1 MSAGCSNMERD
12 RNKKRRPAY
21 FWFLGCLVLAAMF
34 SACGREEVPAST
46 EPVREETGKTWTL
59 DEHAQVL
66 DDLTA
71 GESIL
76 SAEELFDF
84 AMDVSLVYEAETKK
98 LRFSLDMPLIPAS
111 DDAYLYLFAAEE
123 WEEDAVALRQEP
135 VTRARKARAW
145 ETAFPYR
152 ETYLFSRFIPALKID
167 ENFVQLGKSIYLSN
181 PEALAGNQDAY
192 PELASKKGLLLDPTM
207 LGTPELTDLGV
218 KHTIYNIPLSH
229 IMGETADPTFPTITY
244 TYRGKNYQ
252 FNGAAIN
259 GYDGLFTYLTDMGMS
274 ATAVVLND
282 WNEEHLEL
290 IHPEARKQVE
300 GAYYYMFNTAEENG
314 VRTLEAVASFLAERY
329 SSGAHGMVHSWV
341 IANEINQN
349 RVWNYMDTRDVVHYT
364 ETFERSMRIF
374 YQAVKSHY
382 AGGRVYF
389 SIDHAWN
396 SNEGDNKSF
405 FNGRDVLEAFNTA
418 ALAHGNYDW
427 GIAIHPYPEPLT
439 RVNYWS
445 QEYDKTREAP
455 HLSVMN
461 LNVLTDMLSEEAY
474 LDRSGE
480 VRSVTITELGFSSGS
495 GERLQA
501 AAFAYCYYIVEANP
515 YVDAF
520 LMNRQTD
527 APEEVKAG
535 LSFGVYEYDHT
546 GKYIK
551 EVFRNIDTNR
561 AKEYTGF
568 MLKILGADSLEEAL
582 SWAAAPE
589 GGE

>member
-1 MSAGCSNMERD
+1 MESNQKR
-12 RNKKRRPAY
+12 KRRPAY
-21 FWFLGCLVLAAMF
+21 LLLLLCLLPAAML
-34 SACGREEVPAST
+34 SACGRKEVPVST
-46 EPVREETGKTWTL
+46 GQVTEDTGKAWTL
-59 DEHAQVL
+59 DEHAQIL
-66 DDLTA
+66 DNLTA
-71 GESIL
+71 GETIL
-76 SAEELFDF
+76 SAAELSDY
-84 AMDVSLVYEAETKK
+84 AMDVSLVYDAEAKK

-123 WEEDAVALRQEP
+123 WEEDADALKQEP
-135 VTRARKARAW
+135 VTRARKDREW
-145 ETAFPYR
+145 ETVFPYR

-167 ENFVQLGKSIYLSN
+167 ETFVQMGKSIYLSN
-181 PEALAGNQDAY
+181 PEALAENQDAY

-207 LGTPELTDLGV
+207 LGTPELTELGV

-290 IHPEARKQVE
+290 IHPEARKQEE

-329 SSGAHGMVHSWV
+329 SSGAHGMIHSWV

-349 RVWNYMDTRDVVHYT
+349 RVWNYMDTRDVAHYT
-364 ETFERSMRIF
+364 ETFEKSMRIF

-405 FNGRDVLEAFNTA
+405 FNGKDVLEAFNTA

-461 LNVLTDMLSEEAY
+461 LNVLTDMLSEEAF

-551 EVFRNIDTNR
+551 EVFQNIDTDR

-582 SWAAAPE
+582 SWAAAPN

>member
-1 MSAGCSNMERD
+1 MERNQK
-12 RNKKRRPAY
+12 RKRRPAY
-21 FWFLGCLVLAAMF
+21 LLLLLCLLPAAML
-34 SACGREEVPAST
+34 SACGRKEVPVST
-46 EPVREETGKTWTL
+46 GQVTEDTGKAWTL
-59 DEHAQVL
+59 DEHAQIL
-66 DDLTA
+66 DNLTA
-71 GESIL
+71 GETIL
-76 SAEELFDF
+76 SAAELSDY
-84 AMDVSLVYEAETKK
+84 AMDVSLVYDAEAKK

-123 WEEDAVALRQEP
+123 WEEDADALRQEP
-135 VTRARKARAW
+135 VTRARKDREW
-145 ETAFPYR
+145 ETVFPYR

-167 ENFVQLGKSIYLSN
+167 ETFVQMGKSIYLSN
-181 PEALAGNQDAY
+181 PEALAENQDAY

-207 LGTPELTDLGV
+207 LGTPELTELGV

-259 GYDGLFTYLTDMGMS
+259 GYDGLFTYLTEMGMS

-290 IHPEARKQVE
+290 IHPEARKQEE

-329 SSGAHGMVHSWV
+329 SSGAHGMIHSWV

-349 RVWNYMDTRDVVHYT
+349 RVWNYMDTRDVAHYT
-364 ETFERSMRIF
+364 ETFEKSMRIF

-405 FNGRDVLEAFNTA
+405 FNGKDVLEAFNTA

-461 LNVLTDMLSEEAY
+461 LNVLTDMLSEEAF

-551 EVFRNIDTNR
+551 EVFQNIDTDR

-582 SWAAAPE
+582 SWAAAPN

>member
-1 MSAGCSNMERD
+1 MERNQK
-12 RNKKRRPAY
+12 RKRRPAY
-21 FWFLGCLVLAAMF
+21 LLLLGCLLLAAMF
-34 SACGREEVPAST
+34 SACGRKEVPVST
-46 EPVREETGKTWTL
+46 GQVTEDTGKAWTL
-59 DEHAQVL
+59 DEHAQIL
-66 DDLTA
+66 DNLTT
-71 GESIL
+71 GETIL
-76 SAEELFDF
+76 SAAELSDY
-84 AMDVSLVYEAETKK
+84 AMDVSLVYDAEAKK

-123 WEEDAVALRQEP
+123 WEEDADALRQEP
-135 VTRARKARAW
+135 VTRARKDRAW
-145 ETAFPYR
+145 ETTFPYR

-167 ENFVQLGKSIYLSN
+167 DNFVQLGKSVYLSN
-181 PEALAGNQDAY
+181 PEALAENQDAY

-207 LGTPELTDLGV
+207 LGTPELTELGV

-290 IHPEARKQVE
+290 IHPEARKQEE

-329 SSGAHGMVHSWV
+329 SSGAHGMIHSWV

-349 RVWNYMDTRDVVHYT
+349 RVWNYMDTRDVAHYT
-364 ETFERSMRIF
+364 ETFEKSMRIF

-405 FNGRDVLEAFNTA
+405 FNGKDVLEAFNTA

-461 LNVLTDMLSEEAY
+461 LNVLTDMLSEESF

-551 EVFRNIDTNR
+551 EVFQNIDTDR
-561 AKEYTGF
+561 AKEYTDF

-582 SWAAAPE
+582 SWAAAPN

>member
-1 MSAGCSNMERD
+1 MERNQK
-12 RNKKRRPAY
+12 RKRRPAY
-21 FWFLGCLVLAAMF
+21 LLLLGCLLLAAMF
-34 SACGREEVPAST
+34 SACGRKEVPVST
-46 EPVREETGKTWTL
+46 GQVTEDTGKAWTL
-59 DEHAQVL
+59 DEHAQIL
-66 DDLTA
+66 DNLTT
-71 GESIL
+71 GETIL
-76 SAEELFDF
+76 SAAELSDY
-84 AMDVSLVYEAETKK
+84 AMDVSLVYDAEAKK

-123 WEEDAVALRQEP
+123 WEEDADALRQEP
-135 VTRARKARAW
+135 VTRARKDRAW
-145 ETAFPYR
+145 ETTFPYR

-167 ENFVQLGKSIYLSN
+167 DNFVQLGKSVYLSN
-181 PEALAGNQDAY
+181 PEALAENQDAY

-207 LGTPELTDLGV
+207 LGTPELTELGV

-259 GYDGLFTYLTDMGMS
+259 GYDGLFTYLSDMGMS

-290 IHPEARKQVE
+290 IHPEARKQEE

-329 SSGAHGMVHSWV
+329 SSGAHGMIHSWV

-349 RVWNYMDTRDVVHYT
+349 RVWNYMDTRDVAHYT
-364 ETFERSMRIF
+364 ETFEKSMRIF

-405 FNGRDVLEAFNTA
+405 FNGKDVLEAFNTA

-461 LNVLTDMLSEEAY
+461 LNVLTDMLSEEAF

-551 EVFRNIDTNR
+551 EVFQNIDTDR
-561 AKEYTGF
+561 AKEYTDF

-582 SWAAAPE
+582 SWAAAPN

>member
-1 MSAGCSNMERD
+1 MEKD

-21 FWFLGCLVLAAMF
+21 LLFLGCLVLAAMF
-34 SACGREEVPAST
+34 SACGRKEVPAST
-46 EPVREETGKTWTL
+46 EPVGEETGKTWTL

-76 SAEELFDF
+76 SAEELSDF
-84 AMDVSLVYEAETKK
+84 AMDVSLVYEAETGK
-98 LRFSLDMPLIPAS
+98 LRFSLNMPLIPAS

-123 WEEDAVALRQEP
+123 WEEDADALQQEP
-135 VTRARKARAW
+135 VTRARKDRAW

-152 ETYLFSRFIPALKID
+152 DTYLFSRFIPALKID
-167 ENFVQLGKSIYLSN
+167 ENFVQMGKSIYLSN

-274 ATAVVLND
+274 STAVVLND

-329 SSGAHGMVHSWV
+329 SSGEHGMVHSWV

-551 EVFRNIDTNR
+551 DVFRYIDTDR
-561 AKEYTGF
+561 AKDYTGF

>member
-1 MSAGCSNMERD
+1 MERD

-21 FWFLGCLVLAAMF
+21 LWFLGCLVLAAMF

-66 DDLTA
+66 DDLKA

-123 WEEDAVALRQEP
+123 WEEDAEALRQEP